1 MRDRITG
8 VVRRLVAT
16 FGSFTP
22 GQKAMTACAVVDK
35 LSADGVPYT
44 LSNSGQTI
52 NVPQAQ
58 VYDLRLKMS
67 GAGLPAQSETGYAL
81 LDKQGVMTSEF
92 MQHVDYQRAMEGE
105 LAKTIKSISG
115 VTAATVHLAIP
126 QKDVFT
132 DEQQKPT
139 ASVLVATSPGR

>member
-22 GQKAMTACAVVDK
+22 GQKAMTAFAVVALAIGGYFFATWAAKPTYAPLFTNLAPADASAIVDK

-52 NVPQAQ
+52 NVPQA
-58 VYDLRLKMS
+58 RS
-67 GAGLPAQSETGYAL
+67 TTCG
-81 LDKQGVMTSEF
+81 
-92 MQHVDYQRAMEGE
+92 
-105 LAKTIKSISG
+105 
-115 VTAATVHLAIP
+115 
-126 QKDVFT
+126 
-132 DEQQKPT
+132 
-139 ASVLVATSPGR
+139 